1 MPNVPVP
8 GMPLTGSGYVAPA
21 PGSAPAG
28 RPKSNHMRDHQFVD
42 QDRLHKKSR
51 HLFTH

>member
-21 PGSAPAG
+21 PGYAPAPAPGYAPPG
-28 RPKSNHMRDHQFVD
+28 RGR
-42 QDRLHKKSR
+42 RR
-51 HLFTH
+51 R